1 MPEFVDSSN
10 LEEIVYGQHDPIA
23 SDIAEDFFEASKITP
38 VTLAV
43 DLPGVSRLMSSP
55 ELREMSQRAGRL
67 YSHRPTINLPQAEEL
82 AHGLSDT
89 ITSRCSPEAFGSAP
103 INLQQIATALHHA
116 QGIIGT
122 TTGHPRRTAP
132 SAGALYPL
140 DLFIAPIQGVDG
152 LNNDIYHY
160 SPFTHTL
167 AEIGP
172 IDVAQLRRALG
183 ETAASESAAAVVIV
197 ICTFWR
203 SRFKYGYRGVRF
215 SLIEAGHIAQNLA
228 LSTHA
233 QGLASRAIGGFFD
246 DELAQLIPGVNGVD
260 DAPVYTVLIG
270 SPPASS

>member
-10 LEEIVYGQHDPIA
+10 LEEIVYGQHDPITY
-23 SDIAEDFFEASKITP
+23 DVAEDFFEASKITP

-43 DLPGVSRLMSSP
+43 DLPGVSRLLSSP

-67 YSHRPTINLPQAEEL
+67 YPHRPTIDLPEAEAL
-82 AHGLSDT
+82 THGLSDLLAT
-89 ITSRCSPEAFGSAP
+89 RSSPEVFGFGP
-103 INLQQIATALHHA
+103 VNLKQIATALHHA
-116 QGIIGT
+116 QGIVGKT
-122 TTGHPRRTAP
+122 AGPPRRTTP

-140 DLFIAPIQGVDG
+140 DLFVAPLQGVDG

-160 SPFTHTL
+160 SPFTHSLT
-167 AEIGP
+167 EVGP
-172 IDVAQLRRALG
+172 IDVAQLRGALG

-197 ICTFWR
+197 TCTFWR

-215 SLIEAGHIAQNLA
+215 SLIEAGHVAQNLA
-228 LSTHA
+228 LSMHA

-246 DELAQLIPGVNGVD
+246 DDLAQLIPGVNGVD

-270 SPPASS
+270 SPPATS